1 MERKTTLKEWGQSI
15 SRPFG
20 QMMVFVTERAKLSV
34 SSSDPQSQRRPKSQ
48 NVVTV
53 TATARAAPQMA

>member
-1 MERKTTLKEWGQSI
+1 VKHPCDSYNELANMGIYLWKKWK
-15 SRPFG
+15 P
-20 QMMVFVTERAKLSV
+20 
-34 SSSDPQSQRRPKSQ
+34 QRRPKSQ